1 MEFFG
6 IINQSLVPVRKQPA
20 DTSEMTNQLI
30 FGELILVKS
39 KLNDWLLVES
49 MHDQYEGW
57 LDEKQIKPLNK
68 VEFDHLTEINQ
79 VVTQSIMSMA
89 QTDRNQQPIYL
100 TMGSR
105 LFRYKD
111 HIFNNFEEDYFFS
124 GKTFNIPNHP
134 HGKQIVDAALEYL
147 HAPYLWGGRS
157 VWGID
162 CSGLVQMAFLL
173 NGINLPRDAADQSLK
188 GDLIDFTHEIKPGDL
203 AFFDNQEEKIIHVG
217 IALSVNNIIHASG
230 KVRIDTLD
238 HQGIYNSDL
247 KKYTHKLRLIKRL
260 V

>member
-6 IINQSLVPVRKQPA
+6 IINQSLVPVRKQPG

-39 KLNDWLLVES
+39 KLNDWLLIES
-49 MHDQYEGW
+49 IHDHYEGW
-57 LDEKQIKPLNK
+57 VDEKQIKPLSK
-68 VEFDHLTEINQ
+68 VEFDHLSEVDQ
-79 VVTQSIMSMA
+79 AFTQSIMSMA
-89 QTDRNQQPIYL
+89 HADRNHQPLYL

-105 LFRYKD
+105 LFQYKE
-111 HIFNNFEEDYFFS
+111 HLFNNLEGNYFFS
-124 GKTFNIPNHP
+124 GKTFNKPNHP
-134 HGKQIVDAALEYL
+134 QGKQMVDTALEYL

-173 NGINLPRDAADQSLK
+173 NGINLPRDAADQSLQ
-188 GDLIDFTHEIKPGDL
+188 GNLIDFIHETKPGDL

-217 IALSVNNIIHASG
+217 IVLSDNQIIHASG